1 MAHNRA
7 MPHTG
12 RDLYISY
19 IGAET
24 DLIFNR
30 GVDLPGFASYPLLET
45 GKGREILCG
54 YYTNLIELAR
64 QRGVGVII
72 DSATWVANRDRGAQ
86 IGQSPQSLERLNIE
100 AIDIIAQMRKQYD
113 DVSIVLCA
121 QVGPRGDGYA
131 PADLMTAEEAESY
144 HNEQIETLSRTDA
157 DFICGS
163 TICYPEEAIGIVRS
177 AGKFGKP
184 VAISFTV
191 ETDGRLPTGISLKE
205 AIMAV
210 DEATDA
216 AAIYFMVNCA
226 HPDHFSGV
234 LVDEPWFQRVKGFVV
249 NASRCSHAEL
259 DETETLDD
267 GDPVELGVQLADLRR
282 KFPHISILGGCCGT
296 DMRHMKNIAEQAQ
309 AAFHSCP
316 LGTYRELPG

>member
-1 MAHNRA
+1 MGH
-7 MPHTG
+7 
-12 RDLYISY
+12 DLYLSY
-19 IGAET
+19 VGAET
-24 DLIFNR
+24 DIIFNK
-30 GVDLPGFASYPLLET
+30 GIDLPGFASYLLLET
-45 GKGREILCG
+45 DKGKEILRG
-54 YYTNLIELAR
+54 YYSSLIELAR
-64 QRGVGVII
+64 KHGVGAIL
-72 DSATWVANRDRGAQ
+72 DSATWVANRDRGAL
-86 IGQSPQSLERLNIE
+86 ISQSSQSLERLNIE
-100 AIDIIAQMRKQYD
+100 AIDIIAQMRKQYA
-113 DVSIVLCA
+113 DVSIILCA

-131 PADLMTAEEAESY
+131 PKDLMTAQEAESY

-177 AGKFGKP
+177 AGRYGKAI
-184 VAISFTV
+184 AISFTV
-191 ETDGRLPTGISLKE
+191 ETDGCLPTGISLKD
-205 AIMAV
+205 AILAV

-226 HPDHFSGV
+226 HPDHFSRV
-234 LVDEPWFQRVKGFVV
+234 LVDEPWLQRVKGLVA

-259 DETETLDD
+259 DAAETLDD

-309 AAFHSCP
+309 RAVS
-316 LGTYRELPG
+316 